1 MMALTRKLS
10 LMICLCLVGTC
21 LLMAPSTQVHA
32 RKPASSLKSRAGE
45 SAHALMVNGKTFL
58 EKKRY
63 VLAVRSFSAALRRD
77 PNLAEAHLLRGIA
90 YDFMGV
96 PHAAIRDFSR
106 YIEMRPKDPN
116 GYMRRGDAHNFNLDH
131 EAALSDYEA
140 VIRLSPSSSGAH
152 TGRGLAYAGLQKYDE
167 AIKDYQWVLRNDPK
181 NTETLENLGVACML
195 AGRNMEAM
203 SYFERALE
211 TETDPHWRAKIQKWS
226 EKLLKQAD
234 AIPQKNVQ
242 RLNTPAGP
250 VKGLW

>member
-1 MMALTRKLS
+1 
-10 LMICLCLVGTC
+10 MIFLCFVSTC
-21 LLMAPSTQVHA
+21 LFTVLSTPVQA
-32 RKPASSLKSRAGE
+32 RKPAGSLKSRPGE

-90 YDFMGV
+90 YDSMGV
-96 PHAAIRDFSR
+96 PHAAIKDFSR

-116 GYMRRGDAHNFNLDH
+116 GYMKRGDAYNFNLDH
-131 EAALSDYEA
+131 EAALRDYET
-140 VIRLSPSSSGAH
+140 VMRLSPSSPGAH
-152 TGRGLAYAGLQKYDE
+152 TGRGLAYAGLQNYDE
-167 AIKDYQWVLRNDPK
+167 AIKEYQWVLRSDPK
-181 NTETLENLGVACML
+181 NSETLENLGVACML

-203 SYFERALE
+203 SYFERALD
-211 TETDPHWRAKIQKWS
+211 TETDPQWRAKIQKWA

-234 AIPQKNVQ
+234 AVPQMNGP
-242 RLNTPAGP
+242 RLNKPAGP